1 MLGAAFSVDHQ
12 IGRDVGA
19 NGLHKNVDPRRG
31 SAAADGRGETKY
43 MLSAIVAE
51 IIVLE
56 LAKHLAVVS
65 QQSGLADVV
74 ASGPARRTVGVGIA
88 VLAVAPDRHGN
99 GDDDRD
105 EAARGCDHPALVKD
119 LRCVGIVGEPSPQQ
133 VIRSVDRMAEQ
144 REPRRA
150 ELSLQAECRC
160 SPLGCCPDACKD
172 YDENGQYLAP

>member
-74 ASGPARRTVGVGIA
+74 ASRPARRTVGVGIA

-105 EAARGCDHPALVKD
+105 EAAEVAIIPPLSKKN

-150 ELSLQAECRC
+150 ELSLQARVPMQ
-160 SPLGCCPDACKD
+160 STGLLPRRL
-172 YDENGQYLAP
+172 QRL